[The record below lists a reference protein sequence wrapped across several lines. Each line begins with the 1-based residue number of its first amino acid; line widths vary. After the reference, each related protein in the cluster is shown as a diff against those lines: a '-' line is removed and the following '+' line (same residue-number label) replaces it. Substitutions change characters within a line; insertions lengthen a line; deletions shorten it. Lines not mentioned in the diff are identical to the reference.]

1 MLNKNLEMHLKKSRL
16 KFNLYKVVQEAYQLS
31 FFFYL
36 KKSFFDLEIDIS
48 AIKIRKIFNE
58 LI

>member
-1 MLNKNLEMHLKKSRL
+1 MRNEKLEMHLKKNRL
-16 KFNLYKVVQEAYQLS
+16 IFNLYKFVQEAYQLS

-36 KKSFFDLEIDIS
+36 KKSFFDLEISIS